1 VGKEVP
7 NSRHPL
13 RPREIARI
21 QIEKMD
27 DETLK
32 QNRKELLAT
41 VDPGG
46 PGLGLGKIAEKYFWV
61 STWESRISEPMG
73 KFQYGKFVAVMVH
86 RIRGEESCIKEVHN
100 FAELLSTERDV
111 EFMRPAVPLIP
122 ELRYEM

>member
-1 VGKEVP
+1 
-7 NSRHPL
+7 
-13 RPREIARI
+13 
-21 QIEKMD
+21 
-27 DETLK
+27 
-32 QNRKELLAT
+32 
-41 VDPGG
+41 
-46 PGLGLGKIAEKYFWV
+46 
-61 STWESRISEPMG
+61 MG